1 MKKINIWIILCL
13 VTLVLSSCV
22 NVRNKIDEDAIK
34 VTELYKADGYQ
45 PQYTYYI
52 DTTVKSSGS
61 IEFLGYPVPYY
72 YAEYSA
78 AFYPDNTVSKLINGS
93 VYENDHEYQKKVDE
107 AISKSVSSDTVIPQG
122 DTKTVKI
129 IKLPEYTFALY
140 YNKTENQTY
149 DCRLFRLKTADIPV
163 FEKYSDQFTASESG
177 ECDAM
182 ISYGESRI
190 CVFGSK
196 LFDF

>member
-1 MKKINIWIILCL
+1 MKKINILIILCL

-61 IEFLGYPVPYY
+61 IEFFGYPVPYY

-78 AFYPDNTVSKLINGS
+78 AFYPDNSVSKLQNGT
-93 VYENDHEYQKKVDE
+93 VYENDHEYQKKVDK
-107 AISKSVSSDTVIPQG
+107 AISKSVPSDTVIPKVNL
-122 DTKTVKI
+122 DAVRI

-140 YNKTENQTY
+140 CNLTENQSY
-149 DCRLFRLKTADIPV
+149 D
-163 FEKYSDQFTASESG
+163 
-177 ECDAM
+177 
-182 ISYGESRI
+182 
-190 CVFGSK
+190 
-196 LFDF
+196 